1 MIIMSDILTQRIE
14 IFSESDPL
22 NSQVVEIP
30 VHKGE
35 RILCNKPY
43 VVEAMK
49 KYSQSC
55 SGDVL
60 DAIVEYERLGKFKDV
75 RRGEISRYD
84 EEKSTADIALSQKH
98 SVFVEINANEKVNVG
113 DKIDVVVTK
122 NRGHLNADASSKAA
136 QVERLKQELIS
147 EIQTPTSAYLGL
159 VKEIVYNNANV
170 FNGFIVD
177 IKGVR
182 CFMPGTESDIVPLNN
197 FNDLLNK
204 ELFVMPVNQIKDS
217 IIVSH
222 KEYLNTLKP
231 GVLDRLIN
239 LDKGSVVTG
248 VVSSIKHFGVF
259 ILIDKCVATLLS
271 VSEMNEITE
280 AKFKSGQLKVGDS
293 IDFYID
299 SISDEKVIITQ
310 TVSKSEGWDKLK
322 ETIEKTP
329 DYKLKGVVKNI
340 FDNGVVILS
349 EEFNGITFFLS
360 SKVVEIDKLTVG
372 QEVELPV
379 ENVDVVKKTVRLKIS

>member
-1 MIIMSDILTQRIE
+1 MSKILTQRVE
-14 IFSESDPL
+14 IFSDSDPL
-22 NSQVVEIP
+22 NSTFVDIP

-35 RILCNKPY
+35 KIMCHEPY
-43 VVEAMK
+43 VLEALKM
-49 KYSQSC
+49 YAGSC
-55 SGDVL
+55 TDEVL
-60 DAIVEYERLGKFKDV
+60 DAIYQYEKVGKFKDV
-75 RRGEISRYD
+75 REGSIYRYD
-84 EEKSTADIALSQKH
+84 EKKSTAEIDLSQKH
-98 SVFVEINANEKVNVG
+98 SVAVEINANEKVNVG

-122 NRGHLNADASSKAA
+122 SRGRIMADASSKTARI
-136 QVERLKQELIS
+136 ERLRQELIK
-147 EIQTPTSAYLGL
+147 EIQTPTSAYSGI
-159 VKEIVYNNANV
+159 VKEIVYNDANV

-182 CFMPGTESDIVPLNN
+182 CFMPGTESDVVPLND
-197 FNDLLNK
+197 FNELLGK
-204 ELFVMPVNQIKDS
+204 ELYVMPVNQIKES

-231 GVLDRLIN
+231 SVLDRLIN

-248 VVSSIKHFGVF
+248 VVSSVKHFGVF
-259 ILIDKCVATLLS
+259 ILIDECVATLLS

-299 SISDEKVIITQ
+299 SINDEKVIITQ
-310 TVSKSEGWDKLK
+310 TVSKSEGWDRLK
-322 ETIEKTP
+322 ETIEKST
-329 DYKLKGVVKNI
+329 DYKLNGVVKNI
-340 FDNGVVILS
+340 FDNGIVVLS

-360 SKVVEIDKLTVG
+360 SKVVDLNKLSIG